1 MDRGRHSRC
10 FSKNDINKLQ
20 FLVIIFYTMYVS
32 VYAGHFPNTLPN
44 KISVYVRLSSE
55 NVLPLNF
62 PKPPEKCN
70 CTWQESSCMIRN
82 DQWH

>member
-1 MDRGRHSRC
+1 
-10 FSKNDINKLQ
+10 
-20 FLVIIFYTMYVS
+20 MYVS
-32 VYAGHFPNTLPN
+32 VYAGHFPNALPN

-70 CTWQESSCMIRN
+70 CT
-82 DQWH
+82 